1 MKYLIIIITIFHSTV
16 FTAQNKII
24 YLDDDLNE
32 ITAEVYNKSNDNN
45 YFLEIVDHNTLF
57 KIKVERFKAGK
68 LSKTEHLN
76 LKKELSELSGRTI
89 SDKSKIIINY
99 YHGKDECNSSGNSKL
114 AGKRFVSFSEKVNNK
129 RNTVQL
135 FMYKSSEDVSKYGQ
149 KINWIE
155 DKNRKVTE
163 LFFPLDYPCGSAV
176 IIYKNGRYRSFRGE
190 YDLNRI
196 LEKI

>member
-1 MKYLIIIITIFHSTV
+1 MKYLIIIISIFYSTIFN
-16 FTAQNKII
+16 AQNKII

-32 ITAEVYNKSNDNN
+32 IKAKAYAKSNDNN
-45 YFLEIVDHNTLF
+45 YFLEIEDNDTLF
-57 KIKVERFKAGK
+57 KIKIKHFKAGK

-76 LKKELSELSGRTI
+76 LKEELSKLSGQTI

-99 YHGKDECNSSGNSKL
+99 YHGKDKCNSSGNPKL
-114 AGKRFVSFSEKVNNK
+114 AGERFISFSEKVNNK

-135 FMYKSSEDVSKYGQ
+135 FMYKSSEDLLKYGQ
-149 KINWIE
+149 KINWVE
-155 DKNRKVTE
+155 DKNKKVSE

-176 IIYKNGRYRSFRGE
+176 IIYRSGRYKSFRGE